1 MRAGVAIACA
11 LLAGGCGATAATL
24 LASNNPPYTA
34 QPTPSP
40 PYGVGERIITFV
52 DYSRHIR
59 LPDGSVVPRTLQT
72 IIRYPACGPRSEVDV
87 NGARIA
93 PGRFPLVIFG
103 HGFAVTPYPYRKLL
117 RSWASA
123 GFIVAAPVFPLE
135 NANAPGGPNESDL
148 IHQPRD
154 MSFVITQML
163 RDRLF
168 NSSIVP
174 GEVAVSGQS
183 DGAMTA
189 LATAYDSAY
198 RDSRVRAAVVLSGA
212 ELPYGAFTFP
222 AAGSSPPLLASQG
235 TADTINLPFYT
246 YQFFNQAPR
255 PKFLLQLLG
264 AHHLPPYTYEQP
276 QLGVVERVSIA
287 FLDLYL
293 THDRRQAAQIRRWGN
308 VGGVAALTADP

>member
-1 MRAGVAIACA
+1 
-11 LLAGGCGATAATL
+11 
-24 LASNNPPYTA
+24 
-34 QPTPSP
+34 
-40 PYGVGERIITFV
+40 
-52 DYSRHIR
+52 
-59 LPDGSVVPRTLQT
+59 VPRTLQT
-72 IIRYPACGPRSEVDV
+72 IIRYPAYGPRSEVDV
-87 NGARIA
+87 DGARIA

-117 RSWASA
+117 RSWAGA

-163 RDRLF
+163 RNRLF
-168 NSSIVP
+168 NSSIAP
-174 GEVAVSGQS
+174 GEIAVSGQS

-189 LATAYDSAY
+189 LATAYDGAY
-198 RDSRVRAAVVLSGA
+198 RDGRVRAAVVLSGA
-212 ELPYGAFTFP
+212 ELPGGGFRFP
-222 AAGSSPPLLASQG
+222 AAGSAPPLLASQG

-246 YQFFNQAPR
+246 YQFFNQAPP

-264 AHHLPPYTYEQP
+264 AHHLPPYTYEEP

-293 THDRRQAAQIRRWGN
+293 KHDRRQAARIRQWGN
-308 VGGVAALTADP
+308 VGGVATLTADP